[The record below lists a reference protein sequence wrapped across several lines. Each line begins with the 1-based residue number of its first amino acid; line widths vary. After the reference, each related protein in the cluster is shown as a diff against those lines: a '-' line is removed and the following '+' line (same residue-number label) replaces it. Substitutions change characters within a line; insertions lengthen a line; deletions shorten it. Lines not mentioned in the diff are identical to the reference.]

1 MDGDQ
6 STATSAAIA
15 QLTCPI
21 NVPLGRKT
29 KAEIVTQ
36 DVKNTTAASGGQ
48 ISIWDGTPFSG
59 TKISESDYV
68 STGASQNIPLT
79 TKGIRTPSSSTPTY
93 NGGLAASHYVFCS
106 NTSHLRINN
115 RVRIEVIMKDFE
127 PGNDI
132 VYWTG
137 SVWEKG
143 VVHGVKKIDGSD
155 GKPYIISYLID
166 SGNEN
171 PDHMGRMD
179 RQPEQIEVPPHY
191 VSSL

>member
-1 MDGDQ
+1 MCQESSRLPVASTVYYTVCDSLGNLICPRDPNRKLLGYRVMDGDQ

-93 NGGLAASHYVFCS
+93 NGGLAAVT
-106 NTSHLRINN
+106 TSFAVIQATSVLI
-115 RVRIEVIMKDFE
+115 IELE
-127 PGNDI
+127 
-132 VYWTG
+132 
-137 SVWEKG
+137 
-143 VVHGVKKIDGSD
+143 
-155 GKPYIISYLID
+155 
-166 SGNEN
+166 
-171 PDHMGRMD
+171 
-179 RQPEQIEVPPHY
+179 
-191 VSSL
+191 